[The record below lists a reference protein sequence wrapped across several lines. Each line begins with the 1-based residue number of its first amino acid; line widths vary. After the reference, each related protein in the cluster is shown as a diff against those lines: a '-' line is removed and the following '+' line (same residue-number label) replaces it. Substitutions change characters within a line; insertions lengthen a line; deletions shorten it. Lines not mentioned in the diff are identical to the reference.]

1 MAPSAKRR
9 PSRVGSRGLASP
21 KRRALLT
28 RGAVAVAGA
37 AALAG
42 AEAGRAEARPLPEDV
57 AAQGQQAPA
66 IATGTQT
73 GRTFRGFVR
82 HGTGAGIEQMR
93 LRAIDP
99 RQVVVRSLATAPCYT
114 SVRGALATNNTQRA
128 TIPNHAGFGVVEAI
142 GPLVKRVQVGD
153 RVIVAGT
160 SQCGQCY
167 QCLHGRP
174 DYCQYTFGG
183 DVFPAFA
190 DMSDGTPVFAEA
202 GIGSFSEIMS
212 VFEEYCVP
220 VFTDLPA
227 QELTLLGDQLASGFA
242 AGHSLVRFEAGSDVC
257 VFGCG
262 PVGIGVVQAGRVANA
277 GQVIAIDPVQYR
289 REFAMK
295 MGATTVLDPN
305 AEGDAIVEKVRELC
319 KGKTNR
325 KFAGGLYWGGGLN
338 AMARGADFTV
348 EAAGLQALPP
358 KVEAQP
364 DPTNVKTVRQA
375 WDVTKMGGHVMLMG
389 LTTADVSFPG
399 VSLAILGRTIH
410 PGQQGGLHVMRD
422 LPRFVKLMEKG
433 VLDAKSMISKTYS
446 IQDTRQAIQDCA
458 DRTVMVGVVLYA

>member
-1 MAPSAKRR
+1 MPGSSGRR
-9 PSRVGSRGLASP
+9 LSRAESRGLASP
-21 KRRALLT
+21 KRRALIT
-28 RGAVAVAGA
+28 RGAAAVAGA
-37 AALAG
+37 ATGAVALSG
-42 AEAGRAEARPLPEDV
+42 EPVLT
-57 AAQGQQAPA
+57 AQGGQAPA

-82 HGTGAGIEQMR
+82 RGTGASVEQMR

-99 RQVVVRSLATAPCYT
+99 RQVVVRSQATAPCYT
-114 SVRGALATNNTQRA
+114 SARGALAANNTQRA

-142 GPLVKRVQVGD
+142 GAQVKRVQVGD

-190 DMSDGTPVFAEA
+190 DLTDGTPVFAEA
-202 GIGSFSEIMS
+202 GIGSFSEVMA

-262 PVGIGVVQAGRVANA
+262 PVGIGAVQAGRIASA
-277 GQVIAIDPVQYR
+277 AQVIAIDPIKYR
-289 REFAMK
+289 RDFALK

-305 AEGDAIVEKVRELC
+305 AEGDGLVEKVRELC

-325 KFAGGLYWGGGLN
+325 KLAGGMYWGGGLN

-358 KVEAQP
+358 KVETQP

-375 WDVTKMGGHVMLMG
+375 WDVTKMGGHVMLLG

-433 VLDAKSMISKTYS
+433 VLDAKSMITKTYR
-446 IQDTRQAIQDCA
+446 IEDTRQAIQDCA
-458 DRTVMVGVVLYA
+458 DRTIIAGVVLYT

>member
-1 MAPSAKRR
+1 MKRR
-9 PSRVGSRGLASP
+9 LASP

-28 RGAVAVAGA
+28 RGAAAVAGA
-37 AALAG
+37 AALG
-42 AEAGRAEARPLPEDV
+42 AGRAEAGPL
-57 AAQGQQAPA
+57 QQQSGQAPA
-66 IATGTQT
+66 IVTGTQT
-73 GRTFRGFVR
+73 GRSFRGFVR

-114 SVRGALATNNTQRA
+114 SVRGALATSNTQRA
-128 TIPNHAGFGVVEAI
+128 TIPNHAGFGVVEAV
-142 GPLVKRVQVGD
+142 GALVKRVQAGD

-190 DMSDGTPVFAEA
+190 DLNDGTPVFAEA
-202 GIGSFSEIMS
+202 GIGSFSEIMA

-277 GQVIAIDPVQYR
+277 AQVIAIDPVKYR
-289 REFAMK
+289 REFALK

-305 AEGDAIVEKVRELC
+305 AEGDGIVEKVRELC

-325 KFAGGLYWGGGLN
+325 KFAGGTYWGGGLN
-338 AMARGADFTV
+338 AIARGADFTV

-358 KVEAQP
+358 TVEAQP

-375 WDVTKMGGHVMLMG
+375 WDVTRMGGHVMLMG

-422 LPRFVKLMEKG
+422 LPRFVRLMEKG
-433 VLDAKSMISKTYS
+433 VLDAKSMITRTYR
-446 IQDTRQAIQDCA
+446 IEETRQAIQDCA
-458 DRTVMVGVVLYA
+458 DRSVMVGVVLYT

>member
-1 MAPSAKRR
+1 M
-9 PSRVGSRGLASP
+9 
-21 KRRALLT
+21 KRRALIT
-28 RGAVAVAGA
+28 RGAAAVAAA
-37 AALAG
+37 AALG
-42 AEAGRAEARPLPEDV
+42 GQSLT
-57 AAQGQQAPA
+57 AQGGQAPA

-82 HGTGAGIEQMR
+82 RGTGAAVEQMR

-99 RQVVVRSLATAPCYT
+99 RQVVVRSQATAPCYT
-114 SVRGALATNNTQRA
+114 SARGALATNNTQRA
-128 TIPNHAGFGVVEAI
+128 TIPNHAGFGVVEAM
-142 GPLVKRVQVGD
+142 GAQVKRVQVGD

-183 DVFPAFA
+183 DVFPAVA
-190 DMSDGTPVFAEA
+190 DLSDGTPVFAEA
-202 GIGSFSEIMS
+202 GIGSFAEVMV

-242 AGHSLVRFEAGSDVC
+242 TGHSLVRFEAGSDVC

-262 PVGIGVVQAGRVANA
+262 PVGIGAVQAGRVANA
-277 GQVIAIDPVQYR
+277 GQIIAIDPVKYR
-289 REFAMK
+289 RDFALK

-305 AEGDAIVEKVRELC
+305 AEGDGLVEKVRELC

-325 KFAGGLYWGGGLN
+325 KFAGGMYWGGGIN
-338 AMARGADFTV
+338 AIARGADFTV

-358 KVEAQP
+358 KVETQP
-364 DPTNVKTVRQA
+364 DPTNVRTVRQA
-375 WDVTKMGGHVMLMG
+375 WDVTKMGGHVMLLG

-422 LPRFVKLMEKG
+422 LPRFVRLMEKG
-433 VLDAKSMISKTYS
+433 VLDAKSMITRTYS
-446 IQDTRQAIQDCA
+446 IEETRQAIQDCA
-458 DRTVMVGVVLYA
+458 DRTIMVGVVLYT